1 MATLQELTELVYKK
15 TYDERVPV
23 SAAVDL
29 VLAEETPD
37 ADALTYLVRYGLVS
51 LLNND
56 VHFMRTRLAEAGSA
70 RQAGRI
76 FQPRSRKE
84 SNWPAL
90 SMPFEAADG
99 AIKSVWEFEPAD
111 YAHQEQV
118 SSAQAAGWQK
128 KAEAHRMGRV
138 LLVKNN
144 ARVTS
149 ALPDYLL
156 RQLNTVFYEAWIGP
170 EEQAESA

>member
-1 MATLQELTELVYKK
+1 MATLQELTRLVYEK
-15 TYDERVPV
+15 TYNERVPV
-23 SAAVDL
+23 SAAADL
-29 VLAEETPD
+29 VLAEVAPD
-37 ADALTYLVRYGLVS
+37 GDAMAYLVRYGLIS

-56 VHFMRTRLAEAGSA
+56 VHFMRTRLAEAGSK
-70 RQAGRI
+70 QPGGSL
-76 FQPRSRKE
+76 FKPRSRKE

-90 SMPFEAADG
+90 SMPFEG
-99 AIKSVWEFEPAD
+99 AEGGIKSVWEFDAED

-118 SSAQAAGWQK
+118 SAAQSAGWQK
-128 KAEAHRMGRV
+128 KAEAHHMGRV
-138 LLVKNN
+138 LLMQNS